1 MTHLPKQDRLGW
13 HHEAPFPPS
22 LSPSLPQAHRFT
34 PLATSPLR
42 EGVFGVWVIVAGVL
56 GLRWVRGLP
65 LKGGRGAVHQDPRTV
80 AQPQPRETS
89 CQDFL
94 FPK

>member
-42 EGVFGVWVIVAGVL
+42 EGVFGVWVIAAGVR
-56 GLRWVRGLP
+56 GLRWVRGRENRA
-65 LKGGRGAVHQDPRTV
+65 RGLHAKARSSLL
-80 AQPQPRETS
+80 E
-89 CQDFL
+89 DFH
-94 FPK
+94 